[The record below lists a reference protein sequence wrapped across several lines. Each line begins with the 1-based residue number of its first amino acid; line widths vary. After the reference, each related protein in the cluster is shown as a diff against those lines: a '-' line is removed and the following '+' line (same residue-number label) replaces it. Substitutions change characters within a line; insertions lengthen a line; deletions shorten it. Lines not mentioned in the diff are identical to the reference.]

1 MSRETVWRSMYS
13 LMSKRSSSMPSVE
26 ASWRATSVLPTP
38 VGPENR

>member
-1 MSRETVWRSMYS
+1 MYS
-13 LMSKRSSSMPSVE
+13 DMSKRVSSMPIDI